1 MRKLLLIPLLLTAA
15 CGDGGTGP
23 GDDAS
28 LTAAEAAEL
37 NRAVFGIVQEMV
49 RAAPLGSLSTGSS
62 VNADVLA
69 AGNSFTVP
77 IQETHACTP
86 SGSTAITGMATLQW
100 GDPAGS
106 GALQAQISAT
116 PAACAHRTEKGDVI
130 TISGDPDI
138 DITLAAAADANGP
151 TAFQMTETGA
161 FTWARGAAT
170 GRCTVEVAANL
181 NAAKTH
187 IVVSGTFCGFPVS
200 ESVPVEG

>member
-1 MRKLLLIPLLLTAA
+1 MRKLLLIPLLFTAA

-23 GDDAS
+23 GDAAS

-49 RAAPLGSLSTGSS
+49 RAAPLGALSSGSTL
-62 VNADVLA
+62 DEGVLA

-86 SGSTAITGMATLQW
+86 SGSTAITGTATVQW
-100 GDPAGS
+100 GDPVGS
-106 GALQAQISAT
+106 SALQAQISAT
-116 PAACAHRTEKGDVI
+116 PAACAHRTQKGDVI

-138 DITLAAAADANGP
+138 DVTVSAAADASGP
-151 TAFQMTETGA
+151 TAFQLAETGA

-170 GRCTVEVAANL
+170 GRCTVDVGAQL
-181 NAAKTH
+181 NPAKTH
-187 IVVSGTFCGFPVS
+187 VVVSGTFCGFPVS
-200 ESVPVEG
+200 ESIPIQD